1 MGLKYL
7 GGKSKKRGK
16 YCKDGTR
23 KNKKTG
29 KCVKKRKKRRK
40 KRREKRKTKRKRK
53 KRSKN
58 KTLKIKHHKNKNN
71 ESCGLGRDKN
81 VQLPFTCYTKPALQK
96 MKNIWNARHPDV
108 KIKEDRPYSIWL
120 ALKKNMKSSCDKESC
135 WLKKHWVKEKM
146 DKKYLTTTFATP
158 QPSEWKRK
166 PSEWLTSVDIMGV
179 MRQLELGNKHF
190 SFIGPSPIDF
200 DEHEMYGECV
210 WEELCK
216 FNLNNEINKG
226 KSDIGIIFNLDP
238 HDKPGSHWVSM
249 YISIPKKEICYF
261 DSYGD
266 KMPRRINKLA
276 QRIQSQSLNKGETY
290 KIKENKVRHQ
300 YSDSECGM
308 YCLYFI
314 KSLLEGGSFEAFQ
327 KQKTPDLKM
336 KTLRNIYF
344 NKN

>member
-1 MGLKYL
+1 MSLKYL
-7 GGKSKKRGK
+7 GGRSKKRKK
-16 YCKDGTR
+16 YCKDGTKR
-23 KNKKTG
+23 SKKTG
-29 KCVKKRKKRRK
+29 KCVKSRKKKKKKKKRRK
-40 KRREKRKTKRKRK
+40 RRRTKKNK
-53 KRSKN
+53 SKN
-58 KTLKIKHHKNKNN
+58 TVKIEHHKNKKG
-71 ESCGLGRDKN
+71 ESCGLGRDKDM
-81 VQLPFTCYTKPALQK
+81 QLPYTCYTKPALEK

-108 KIKEDRPYSIWL
+108 KINADRPYPIWM
-120 ALKKNMKSSCDKESC
+120 ALKKNMRSSCDKESC
-135 WLKKHWVKEKM
+135 WLKKHWVQQKM
-146 DKKYLTTTFATP
+146 NKKHLETTFATP
-158 QPSEWKRK
+158 QPGSWKRK

-179 MRQLELGNKHF
+179 MRQLELGNKQF

-200 DEHEMYGECV
+200 DEHELYGECV

-216 FNLNNEINKG
+216 FNLNSEINKG
-226 KSDIGIIFNLDP
+226 KKDIGIIFNLDT
-238 HDKPGSHWVSM
+238 HDKPGSHWVAM
-249 YISIPKKEICYF
+249 YISIPNKEICYF

-276 QRIQSQSLNKGETY
+276 ERIQSQALNKGEHY

-314 KSLLEGGSFEAFQ
+314 KSLLEGDSFQKFQ

-336 KTLRNIYF
+336 KQLRNIYF